1 MDGKFSFSVRSFD
14 KTSQTKRRK
23 QLKREWEKF
32 LNKNKAKLKKFKRSH
47 SLISFAVILCAAF
60 PISNKIDFVIIN
72 LAFLAFFP
80 FAAMSLQTI
89 TQFQAQSTASDGE
102 MMGIYSKIL
111 FFEIFRSFFSGMEM
125 KNFFLVSL

>member
-1 MDGKFSFSVRSFD
+1 MESSLSVSALCWNFID
-14 KTSQTKRRK
+14 EKAK
-23 QLKREWEKF
+23 QFNREWEKF
-32 LNKNKAKLKKFKRSH
+32 LNKNKVKLKKFKRSH
-47 SLISFAVILCAAF
+47 SLISFSFILRAAF

-80 FAAMSLQTI
+80 FAAVSLQTI
-89 TQFQAQSTASDGE
+89 TQFQAQSTASVGK

-125 KNFFLVSL
+125 KKFFLVSP